1 MADPRYRPVPYRPPR
16 VSPDESLRRIEADL
30 EVARTR
36 RSVRQF
42 STDPVPRE
50 VIEDAIAIAG
60 TAPSGAHR
68 QPWYFVA
75 VSDPATKA
83 AIREAAEREER

>member
-1 MADPRYRPVPYRPPR
+1 MSRDPYEPVPYRPPR
-16 VSPDESLRRIEADL
+16 VSPEESLRRIRADYD
-30 EVARTR
+30 VARTR

-42 STDPVPRE
+42 ATDPVPRE
-50 VIEDAIAIAG
+50 VIEHAIRIAG

-75 VSDPATKA
+75 ISDPGRQSGT
-83 AIREAAEREER
+83 RW